1 MLTIKM
7 NDQGTT
13 EGSPRWMGIA
23 VVGLAI
29 LSLVGVGL
37 AWNAGGHARDA
48 EQALA
53 AQAKTFQA
61 SEDGMS
67 QRMAQA
73 ERTNAELQSE
83 VNLVGDKLKLTEDQL
98 ATARSQVKQSR
109 ADYTKKLNDVQSTL
123 ATKASADDVKALGT
137 DVNGVKTDLDTTKGS
152 IEQLRGEHGE
162 LIARNHEELEQLK
175 RMGERDYYEFTL
187 TAKGQKEH
195 VGQTMIEFRSAS
207 AKKHQYTI
215 AHVRRRH
222 APGKEEPGH
231 QRTHL
236 LLRRRISPADGT
248 GGQPGQRQENL
259 GLLERTQGHCSL
271 REANR
276 KLTYVELSQVAYE
289 ERAASAALFFPGAQT
304 SVCGF
309 PFDLAW
315 RVNPA
320 NQSRASVLANA
331 LGPSLLTDPTD

>member
-1 MLTIKM
+1 MRASAAELTFGSTHALHTIAREIAKEIINM
-7 NDQGTT
+7 DEQSNYQETT
-13 EGSPRWMGIA
+13 EGSPRWMGMA

-53 AQAKTFQA
+53 TQTKTFQQ
-61 SEDGMS
+61 SQDGIS

-73 ERTNAELQSE
+73 ERTNAELQAE
-83 VNLVGDKLKLTEDQL
+83 VNLVGDKLKLTTDQL
-98 ATARSQVKQSR
+98 TTARNQVKQSR

-137 DVNGVKTDLDTTKGS
+137 DVTGVRTDLDSTKGN

-175 RMGERDYYEFTL
+175 RMGERDYYEFAL

-207 AKKHQYTI
+207 GKKHQYTI
-215 AHVRRRH
+215 AMYVDDTRLEKKNRSVNEPIYFYAGGSRQPMELVVNQVTDKKISGYLS
-222 APGKEEPGH
+222 APKA
-231 QRTHL
+231 
-236 LLRRRISPADGT
+236 I
-248 GGQPGQRQENL
+248 
-259 GLLERTQGHCSL
+259 
-271 REANR
+271 
-276 KLTYVELSQVAYE
+276 
-289 ERAASAALFFPGAQT
+289 AASAKT
-304 SVCGF
+304 
-309 PFDLAW
+309 
-315 RVNPA
+315 N
-320 NQSRASVLANA
+320 
-331 LGPSLLTDPTD
+331 

>member
-1 MLTIKM
+1 MLEQENGQMTS
-7 NDQGTT
+7 

-29 LSLVGVGL
+29 LSVAGVGL
-37 AWNAGGHARDA
+37 AWNAGGHAHDA

-61 SEDGMS
+61 AEDGIT
-67 QRMAQA
+67 QRMTAA

-98 ATARSQVKQSR
+98 ATARNQVKQSR

-123 ATKASADDVKALGT
+123 ATKANADDVKALGT
-137 DVNGVKTDLDTTKGS
+137 DVNGVKIDLDTTKGS
-152 IEQLRGEHGE
+152 IQQLRGEHGE

-215 AHVRRRH
+215 AMYVDDTRLEKKNRAVNEPIYFYAGGSRQPMELVVNQVTDKKIAGYLS
-222 APGKEEPGH
+222 APKA
-231 QRTHL
+231 
-236 LLRRRISPADGT
+236 I
-248 GGQPGQRQENL
+248 
-259 GLLERTQGHCSL
+259 
-271 REANR
+271 
-276 KLTYVELSQVAYE
+276 
-289 ERAASAALFFPGAQT
+289 AASASAK
-304 SVCGF
+304 
-309 PFDLAW
+309 
-315 RVNPA
+315 A
-320 NQSRASVLANA
+320 N
-331 LGPSLLTDPTD
+331 

>member
-1 MLTIKM
+1 MLDQM

-48 EQALA
+48 EQSLA
-53 AQAKTFQA
+53 TQTKTFQQ
-61 SEDGMS
+61 SQDGIT

-83 VNLVGDKLKLTEDQL
+83 VNLVGDKLKLTEGQL
-98 ATARSQVKQSR
+98 SNARSQVKQSR
-109 ADYTKKLNDVQSTL
+109 AEYTKKLNDVQSTL

-137 DVNGVKTDLDTTKGS
+137 DVNGVKTDLSSTKGS

-187 TAKGQKEH
+187 TSKGQKEH

-207 AKKHQYTI
+207 GKKHQYTI
-215 AHVRRRH
+215 AMYVDDTRLEKKNRSVNEPIYFYSGGSRQPMELVVNQVTDKKISGYLS
-222 APGKEEPGH
+222 APKA
-231 QRTHL
+231 
-236 LLRRRISPADGT
+236 I
-248 GGQPGQRQENL
+248 
-259 GLLERTQGHCSL
+259 
-271 REANR
+271 
-276 KLTYVELSQVAYE
+276 
-289 ERAASAALFFPGAQT
+289 AASAK
-304 SVCGF
+304 
-309 PFDLAW
+309 
-315 RVNPA
+315 
-320 NQSRASVLANA
+320 
-331 LGPSLLTDPTD
+331 PTGN

>member
-1 MLTIKM
+1 MLEQENGQMTS
-7 NDQGTT
+7 

-29 LSLVGVGL
+29 LSVAGVGL
-37 AWNAGGHARDA
+37 AWNAGGHAHDA

-53 AQAKTFQA
+53 AQAKTFQTA
-61 SEDGMS
+61 EDGIT
-67 QRMAQA
+67 QRMTAA

-109 ADYTKKLNDVQSTL
+109 ADYTKKLNDVQTTL

-137 DVNGVKTDLDTTKGS
+137 DVNGVKSDLDTTKGS
-152 IEQLRGEHGE
+152 IQQLRGEHGE

-215 AHVRRRH
+215 AMYVDDTRLEKKNRAVNEPIYFYAGGSRQPMELVVNQVTDKKIAGYLS
-222 APGKEEPGH
+222 APKA
-231 QRTHL
+231 
-236 LLRRRISPADGT
+236 I
-248 GGQPGQRQENL
+248 
-259 GLLERTQGHCSL
+259 
-271 REANR
+271 
-276 KLTYVELSQVAYE
+276 
-289 ERAASAALFFPGAQT
+289 AASASAK
-304 SVCGF
+304 
-309 PFDLAW
+309 
-315 RVNPA
+315 A
-320 NQSRASVLANA
+320 N
-331 LGPSLLTDPTD
+331 

>member
-1 MLTIKM
+1 MRTPATEITFGSTHAPLPFAREIAKEIINKM
-7 NDQGTT
+7 DEQANYQGTS
-13 EGSPRWMGIA
+13 EGSPRWMGMA

-53 AQAKTFQA
+53 TQTKTFQQ
-61 SEDGMS
+61 SQDGIS
-67 QRMAQA
+67 TRMAQA
-73 ERTNAELQSE
+73 ERTNAELQAE
-83 VNLVGDKLKLTEDQL
+83 VNLVGDKLKLTEGQL

-109 ADYTKKLNDVQSTL
+109 ADYNKKLNAVQTTL

-137 DVNGVKTDLDTTKGS
+137 DVNGVKTDLDTTKGN

-175 RMGERDYYEFTL
+175 RMGERDYFEFTL

-215 AHVRRRH
+215 AMYVDDTRLEKKNRAVNEPIYFYSGGSRQPMELVVNQVSDKKISGYLS
-222 APGKEEPGH
+222 APKA
-231 QRTHL
+231 
-236 LLRRRISPADGT
+236 I
-248 GGQPGQRQENL
+248 
-259 GLLERTQGHCSL
+259 
-271 REANR
+271 
-276 KLTYVELSQVAYE
+276 
-289 ERAASAALFFPGAQT
+289 AASAK
-304 SVCGF
+304 
-309 PFDLAW
+309 
-315 RVNPA
+315 
-320 NQSRASVLANA
+320 
-331 LGPSLLTDPTD
+331 PSGN

>member
-1 MLTIKM
+1 MYEET
-7 NDQGTT
+7 NNQGTT

-48 EQALA
+48 EQSLA
-53 AQAKTFQA
+53 AQTKTSQQ
-61 SEDGMS
+61 SQDGIT
-67 QRMAQA
+67 QRMSQA
-73 ERTNAELQSE
+73 ERTNAELQAE

-98 ATARSQVKQSR
+98 STARSQVKQSR

-137 DVNGVKTDLDTTKGS
+137 DVNGVKTDLDSTKGN

-175 RMGERDYYEFTL
+175 RMGERDYYEFNL

-207 AKKHQYTI
+207 AKKHQYSI
-215 AHVRRRH
+215 AMYVDDTRLEKKNRSVNEPIYFYAGGSRQPMELVVNTVTDKKISGYLS
-222 APGKEEPGH
+222 APKA
-231 QRTHL
+231 
-236 LLRRRISPADGT
+236 I
-248 GGQPGQRQENL
+248 
-259 GLLERTQGHCSL
+259 
-271 REANR
+271 
-276 KLTYVELSQVAYE
+276 
-289 ERAASAALFFPGAQT
+289 AASAK
-304 SVCGF
+304 
-309 PFDLAW
+309 
-315 RVNPA
+315 A
-320 NQSRASVLANA
+320 N
-331 LGPSLLTDPTD
+331 

>member
-1 MLTIKM
+1 MDEHT
-7 NDQGTT
+7 NYQEST

-53 AQAKTFQA
+53 AQTKTFQQNQ
-61 SEDGMS
+61 DGIT
-67 QRMAQA
+67 QRVTQA

-83 VNLVGDKLKLTEDQL
+83 VNLVGDKLKLTEGQL

-137 DVNGVKTDLDTTKGS
+137 DVNGVKSDLDSTKGN

-187 TAKGQKEH
+187 NGKGQKQH
-195 VGQTMIEFRSAS
+195 VGSMQVELRGAS
-207 AKKHQYTI
+207 AKKHQYTVALYVDDMRLEKKNKSI
-215 AHVRRRH
+215 NEPIYFYANGSRQPMELVVNKVSDKAVTGYLS
-222 APGKEEPGH
+222 APK
-231 QRTHL
+231 
-236 LLRRRISPADGT
+236 A
-248 GGQPGQRQENL
+248 
-259 GLLERTQGHCSL
+259 
-271 REANR
+271 A
-276 KLTYVELSQVAYE
+276 
-289 ERAASAALFFPGAQT
+289 AASAKAT
-304 SVCGF
+304 T
-309 PFDLAW
+309 
-315 RVNPA
+315 N
-320 NQSRASVLANA
+320 
-331 LGPSLLTDPTD
+331 